1 MADPIITLDE
11 AKAFLRLDYADED
24 ALIQQLIQT
33 ASETALAHADGLAP
47 GEPIPGSVRTAALIH
62 VARLFDT
69 RHNEEQPPAALTL
82 ANRYRRWDV

>member
-11 AKAFLRLDYADED
+11 AKAFLRFDYNDED
-24 ALIQQLIQT
+24 VLIAQLILT
-33 ASETALAHADGLAP
+33 ASETALAHADGLEE
-47 GEPIPGSVRTAALIH
+47 GDPIPESVRTAALIH

-69 RHNEEQPPAALTL
+69 RHNEDQPPASLAL

>member
-11 AKAFLRLDYADED
+11 AKAYLRVDYDEED
-24 ALIQQLIQT
+24 ALIGQLIAT
-33 ASETALAHADGLAP
+33 ASESALAHADGLQPGAP
-47 GEPIPGSVRTAALIH
+47 VPESVRTAALIH
-62 VARLFDT
+62 VARLFDS

>member
-11 AKAFLRLDYADED
+11 AKAFLRFDYNDED
-24 ALIQQLIQT
+24 VLIAQLILT
-33 ASETALAHADGLAP
+33 ASETALAHADGLEE
-47 GEPIPGSVRTAALIH
+47 GDPIPESVRTAALIH

-69 RHNEEQPPAALTL
+69 RHNEDQPPASLTL